1 MIIDRTYVLSAF
13 SHLLLVVNSSA
24 NIVVY
29 CWKVR
34 DRFTPERKGREC
46 FTYDPNGDIQHYP
59 ALPHIKNT
67 LSSFNTHLLQGREI
81 PRCLPGNSGLS
92 ESISYFRLSSGEI
105 RFFLRKVHASTLYS
119 SVANDNSVLLFVYLC
134 VCVFVYLTHDN
145 ILFDNLEP
153 CF

>member
-13 SHLLLVVNSSA
+13 SHFLLVVNSSA

-105 RFFLRKVHASTLYS
+105 RFFLRKVHASTVQKPTIILYYYS
-119 SVANDNSVLLFVYLC
+119 C
-134 VCVFVYLTHDN
+134 ICVFVYLY
-145 ILFDNLEP
+145 I
-153 CF
+153 